1 MAYNLADLFEH
12 TADVI
17 PQKTALICGSV
28 TRTFGDLDERANR
41 LGHHLMASGVEPGQ
55 HVGIYATNSVEW
67 MEALIAVL
75 KIRAVP
81 ININYRYVEDE
92 LRYLFDNADLVG
104 LVYREEFG
112 PRVAAV
118 IDDVPLLK
126 TLVMIPDGS
135 GASQQ
140 GLDAVSYPEALDAGS
155 PERDFGPRS
164 PDDIVIIYT
173 GGTTGMPKGVMWR
186 AEGLFHP
193 PMGGPGFFPPPK
205 GPS

>member
-17 PQKTALICGSV
+17 PEKTALICGSV

-41 LGHHLMASGVEPGQ
+41 LGHHLTASGVEPGQ
-55 HVGIYATNSVEW
+55 HVGIYAANSVEW
-67 MEALIAVL
+67 MEALIAIL

-92 LRYLFDNADLVG
+92 LRYLFDNSDLVA

-118 IDDVPLLK
+118 IDDVPHAAHAGDDPRRVRRVPG
-126 TLVMIPDGS
+126 TASTPSATPTPSPPDHPSATS
-135 GASQQ
+135 GPAR
-140 GLDAVSYPEALDAGS
+140 P
-155 PERDFGPRS
+155 
-164 PDDIVIIYT
+164 
-173 GGTTGMPKGVMWR
+173 TT
-186 AEGLFHP
+186 
-193 PMGGPGFFPPPK
+193 
-205 GPS
+205 S